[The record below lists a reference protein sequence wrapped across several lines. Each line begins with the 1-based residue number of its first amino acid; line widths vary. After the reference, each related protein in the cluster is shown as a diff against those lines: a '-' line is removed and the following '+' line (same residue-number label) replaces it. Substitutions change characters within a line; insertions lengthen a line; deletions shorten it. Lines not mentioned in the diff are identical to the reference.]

1 MFIILFKLQTCYFIR
16 ITNNKAWLFVNQLF
30 VNQFVNQIE
39 KKDNYCKQKTRK
51 IQERKIWVYD
61 TYKSDFHSDSS

>member
-1 MFIILFKLQTCYFIR
+1 MLIILFKLQTCYFIR

-39 KKDNYCKQKTRK
+39 KKDNYCKQKTSK

>member
-1 MFIILFKLQTCYFIR
+1 MLIILFKLQTCYFIR